1 MGTAGEWAALA
12 LSGLIGLSLGLVG
25 GGGSIITV
33 PVLVYVAGVPV
44 REAVGLSLAIVGMT
58 AAVGGLFKARQ
69 GNVDFRTALLFG
81 AAGMAGAPVGARL
94 TRLVSLTV
102 LLMLFALLMVYVGMR
117 MLRTS
122 NRDEAL
128 ETGGVSLG
136 KCGLAGLGVGVL
148 TGFLGVGG
156 GFLIVPAL
164 LRFARLGMHRA
175 VGTSLLIIAANSVS
189 GFLAHLGEAGDHLDL
204 AAALTAAAVAG
215 VLGGTAAGRR
225 MQPAGLKAAFGG
237 LTLAV
242 ALYLIAMNIGPLMGL
257 MTHIR

>member
-1 MGTAGEWAALA
+1 MGSAGEWAALA

-44 REAVGLSLAIVGMT
+44 REAVGLSLAIVGTT
-58 AAVGGLFKARQ
+58 ATVGGLFKARQ
-69 GNVDFRTALLFG
+69 GNVDFRAALLFG

-94 TRLVSLTV
+94 TRLVPPAV
-102 LLMLFALLMVYVGMR
+102 LLMLFALLMVYVGVR
-117 MLRTS
+117 MLRGS
-122 NRDEAL
+122 RQDEAL
-128 ETGGVSLG
+128 DTGGVSLG

-175 VGTSLLIIAANSVS
+175 VGTSLPIIAASSAS
-189 GFLAHLGEAGDHLDL
+189 GFVAHLGGVGGHLGL
-204 AAALTAAAVAG
+204 AVALTAAAVAG
-215 VLGGTAAGRR
+215 VLGGTAMGRR
-225 MQPAGLKAAFGG
+225 MRPEGLKAAFGS

-242 ALYLIAMNIGPLMGL
+242 AVYLIAMNIWPLMGL
-257 MTHIR
+257 MTHIE